1 MDRNDEAR
9 YGEIAQIEKP
19 RSTWNRDFNYKTT
32 FNVGDI
38 IPFYFDMDIIPGT
51 TIKNT
56 TSMVIRLNTPLN
68 PTMDNMYVD
77 TYWFKCSKFWYW
89 EHWRRMMGENDYGAW
104 AQTIEYTEPKI
115 ETDASVTAGDLA
127 NYLGVRQ
134 GVAGLEF
141 SKIAVNCY
149 IDIWNQWFRDQ
160 NLQAPYVFDK
170 TDSDLSM
177 DGSIY
182 TGKGILKACKYHDYF
197 SSLLPAPQKTS
208 TTGGVTIP
216 IGTSAPIVGP
226 TDLRFTYTGDTAT
239 NGHLMFIN
247 QNGLPNN
254 STTINTTSSNKI
266 VKIYDA
272 TNTLGETAVN
282 LKYYSG
288 LEVDLS
294 NAVAATINAQRLAWA
309 TQRILERDAMAGTM
323 YKDLLW
329 AHYGSSPSDESVLRP
344 EYLGGRR
351 EPINISQ
358 VVQNSSTDAT
368 SPLGYTGAVSL
379 TAVHNEDFTKSF
391 TKDDILVGLLV
402 VRCQHSYAQGMPRQL
417 TRTTRLDRYWPE
429 LAHIGNMPVYN
440 YEIFA
445 QGPSVVD
452 SNGVAYDG
460 QVFGYKEAW
469 QEYMYKNDMVTGEFS
484 PDYAQSLDS
493 WIYVDDYSSLPVLSD
508 NWIKEPVDYL
518 DRTIAVQSSSHH
530 QFFADIMVNQTVTA
544 PIPLYRTPG
553 LVDHF

>member
-115 ETDASVTAGDLA
+115 ETDSSVTAGDLA

-134 GVAGLEF
+134 GVAGLKF

-149 IDIWNQWFRDQ
+149 LDIVNQWFRDQ
-160 NLQAPYVFDK
+160 NLTAPYIFDK
-170 TDSDLSM
+170 TDSDLTM
-177 DGSIY
+177 DGTLY
-182 TGKGILKACKYHDYF
+182 TGKGIAKASKFHDYF
-197 SSLLPAPQKTS
+197 TSCLPAPQKGNPVTLPLGTTAPIITGEVFDQSIQQSIKGMRLGKTDGS
-208 TTGGVTIP
+208 TMTGNYSIAVGSDGVIHRTT
-216 IGTSAPIVGP
+216 TSATNDGLVGLRP
-226 TDLRFTYTGDTAT
+226 T
-239 NGHLMFIN
+239 
-247 QNGLPNN
+247 
-254 STTINTTSSNKI
+254 
-266 VKIYDA
+266 
-272 TNTLGETAVN
+272 N
-282 LKYYSG
+282 LYA
-288 LEVDLS
+288 DLS
-294 NAVAATINAQRLAWA
+294 QALAATINAQRLAWA
-309 TQRILERDAMAGTM
+309 TQRILERDAQAGTM

-452 SNGVAYDG
+452 ANGVAYDG
-460 QVFGYKEAW
+460 QVFGYKEAH

-530 QFFADIMVNQTVTA
+530 QFFADIIVNQTVTA

>member
-104 AQTIEYTEPKI
+104 TQTIEYTEPQI
-115 ETDASVTAGDLA
+115 ETDSSVTAGDLA

-134 GVAGLEF
+134 GVAGLKF

-149 IDIWNQWFRDQ
+149 LDIVNQWFRDQ
-160 NLQAPYVFDK
+160 NLTAPYIFDK
-170 TDSDLSM
+170 TDSDLTM
-177 DGSIY
+177 DGTLY
-182 TGKGILKACKYHDYF
+182 TGKGIAKASKFHDYF
-197 SSLLPAPQKTS
+197 TSCLPAPQK
-208 TTGGVTIP
+208 GNPVTIP
-216 IGTSAPIVGP
+216 IGTSAPVFTGSVNTGLPANSPSLLWAKTDGTAITSGNYNLSVSGNGSVTQIATQSGGGTANVFP
-226 TDLRFTYTGDTAT
+226 TNLYTDLT
-239 NGHLMFIN
+239 
-247 QNGLPNN
+247 Q
-254 STTINTTSSNKI
+254 
-266 VKIYDA
+266 
-272 TNTLGETAVN
+272 
-282 LKYYSG
+282 
-288 LEVDLS
+288 
-294 NAVAATINAQRLAWA
+294 AVAATINAQRLAWA
-309 TQRILERDAMAGTM
+309 TQRILERDAMAGTY

-351 EPINISQ
+351 EGINISQ
-358 VVQNSSTDAT
+358 CVQTSSTDST

-445 QGPSVVD
+445 QGPSAVD
-452 SNGVAYDG
+452 AQGKAYDN

-484 PDYAQSLDS
+484 PDFAQSLDY
-493 WIYVDDYSSLPVLSD
+493 WTYTDDYSSLPILSD
-508 NWIKEPVDYL
+508 NWIKEPVEFL
-518 DRTIAVQSSSHH
+518 DRTIAVQSTSHH
-530 QFFADIMVNQTVTA
+530 QFFADIIVNQTVTA